1 MVNVRIVNGK
11 IEEYESNEQ
20 NNEFKYVIGSTSQ
33 YAIISQS
40 QMGFEID
47 IKGKHTAFKN
57 QIPLIMR
64 YDAISKMWLLVTKT
78 SSNRYNTFL
87 FKKGKIVFD
96 TEGINYENLNL
107 NGSVFYHSTLCI
119 PGDGK
124 MITIMP
130 YVENMPFINTVKE
143 VMIDVIDSAS
153 RLELKSIDDQKSEL
167 YVITGNND
175 VYRFVI

>member
-1 MVNVRIVNGK
+1 
-11 IEEYESNEQ
+11 
-20 NNEFKYVIGSTSQ
+20 
-33 YAIISQS
+33 
-40 QMGFEID
+40 
-47 IKGKHTAFKN
+47 
-57 QIPLIMR
+57 
-64 YDAISKMWLLVTKT
+64 
-78 SSNRYNTFL
+78 
-87 FKKGKIVFD
+87 
-96 TEGINYENLNL
+96 
-107 NGSVFYHSTLCI
+107 
-119 PGDGK
+119 